1 MKNLLPHRL
10 GFEARILIV
19 DVGMPLDVFLHAA
32 CLLCLE
38 ESAGILIAIHLPQ
51 FFVGVFEVIV
61 ALVALIV
68 HADAGT
74 IAVVVFR
81 AVALAICHIV
91 ATLTALAAFLF
102 LLVVCDDLLNV
113 FSPSFLS
120 ADARHA
126 IPPTLPM
133 LAVPTI
139 YNQSVILSLRMR
151 QYVQH
156 MSFAHVIY
164 RPLVVE
170 VAGLS
175 FLDVHSPVIL
185 NMPYQTNASVNA
197 LKTVPNANPSS
208 FVCFTHLDL

>member
-10 GFEARILIV
+10 WFEVRILIV
-19 DVGMPLDVFLHAA
+19 DIGMLLDVFLHATR
-32 CLLCLE
+32 LLCLE
-38 ESAGILIAIHLPQ
+38 ESAGILVAIHLQQ

-74 IAVVVFR
+74 IAIVVFR
-81 AVALAICHIV
+81 AVALAICHVV
-91 ATLTALAAFLF
+91 ATLTALSAFLL
-102 LLVVCDDLLNV
+102 LLVEVDDILHIV
-113 FSPSFLS
+113 GMYFLHS
-120 ADARHA
+120 HVSHA
-126 IPPTLPM
+126 IPPTLTM
-133 LAVPTI
+133 LAVPAI
-139 YNQSVILSLRMR
+139 YNQVVALSLRMR
-151 QYVQH
+151 QDVQH
-156 MSFAHVIY
+156 VSLAHVIH
-164 RPLVVE
+164 RPVVVE

-197 LKTVPNANPSS
+197 LKTDPNANPSS